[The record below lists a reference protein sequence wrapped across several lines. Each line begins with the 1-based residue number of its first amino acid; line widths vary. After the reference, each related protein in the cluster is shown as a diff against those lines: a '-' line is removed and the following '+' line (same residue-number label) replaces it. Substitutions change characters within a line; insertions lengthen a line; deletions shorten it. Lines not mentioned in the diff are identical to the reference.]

1 MSPRIGALLVLLA
14 CEPTGDSTSPHHHV
28 IPQGLV
34 HVAFA
39 GEDTAPRERLALRDA
54 LAVRAATELAYRTTN
69 RDSGHRRWFFHAF
82 DRHFLE
88 FQVARWQPRDLGG
101 TYVVERRIFVRRDR
115 RASDA
120 LAVTDRIAEYEQGAG
135 DLRAGMTPEEVTRRR
150 GPPEHVQ
157 QLGPF
162 GAFDFVYADRCIRFL
177 DGRAAHLWP
186 RTSCIGPS

>member
-1 MSPRIGALLVLLA
+1 MSPRVGALLVLLA

-39 GEDTAPRERLALRDA
+39 GEDTAPRERLTLRDA
-54 LAVRAATELAYRTTN
+54 LAVRDAIELSYRTTYQD
-69 RDSGHRRWFFHAF
+69 RDHRKWFFHAF
-82 DRHFLE
+82 DRRFLE
-88 FQVARWQPRDLGG
+88 FQVARWLPRELGSL
-101 TYVVERRIFVRRDR
+101 YIVERRIFVRRDR
-115 RASDA
+115 RSVAA
-120 LAVTDRIAEYEQGAG
+120 LDVADRIAEYEQGAG

-162 GAFDFVYADRCIRFL
+162 GSFDFVYADRCIRFL

-186 RTSCIGPS
+186 RASCVPS

>member
-34 HVAFA
+34 HAAFA
-39 GEDTAPRERLALRDA
+39 GEATAPRERLALRDA
-54 LAVRAATELAYRTTN
+54 LAVRDAVELSYRTTYKD
-69 RDSGHRRWFFHAF
+69 RDHRKWFFHAF
-82 DRHFLE
+82 DRRFLE
-88 FQVARWQPRDLGG
+88 FQVARWLPRELGSL
-101 TYVVERRIFVRRDR
+101 YIVERRIFVRRDR
-115 RASDA
+115 RSVAA
-120 LAVTDRIAEYEQGAG
+120 LDVADRIAEYEHGTG

-162 GAFDFVYADRCIRFL
+162 GSFDFVYADRCVRFL

-186 RTSCIGPS
+186 RASCIPS

>member
-14 CEPTGDSTSPHHHV
+14 CHPASDSTDPDRHV

-34 HVAFA
+34 HVAFT
-39 GEDTAPRERLALRDA
+39 GEDSAPRERLALRDA
-54 LAVRAATELAYRTTN
+54 LVVRDATELAYRTTH
-69 RDSGHRRWFFHAF
+69 RDSGHRKWFFHAF
-82 DRHFLE
+82 DRRFLE

-115 RASDA
+115 RATAA
-120 LAVTDRIAEYEQGAG
+120 LAVADRISEYEHGTG

-162 GAFDFVYADRCIRFL
+162 GSFDFIYTDLCVRFL
-177 DGRAAHLWP
+177 DGHAAHLWP
-186 RTSCIGPS
+186 RASCIPS